1 MVARKP
7 VVGAAAVAQY
17 LLGVLSR
24 RQQVAGQ
31 VQVTMEPVNGR
42 TGLVVRQGG
51 GIVGVVD
58 LAIADGLVAEIT
70 LLVNPEKL
78 GARMR

>member
-1 MVARKP
+1 
-7 VVGAAAVAQY
+7 
-17 LLGVLSR
+17 
-24 RQQVAGQ
+24 
-31 VQVTMEPVNGR
+31 MEPVNGR